1 MLLFFFFFFFFT
13 RHKVFEPKPKCYR
26 VEDVCLFDPNPL
38 FWNVSSPPL
47 NIKRYL
53 QISTSPALLAVM
65 KIPALPSCCATFV
78 LQVSALQP
86 AVCNQ
91 NSSDPFLAAPL
102 PLPPPPT
109 LNHCVLDLIQ
119 PQTLQCCFTLF
130 FLLSLSSF
138 FFLYPFPVDG
148 SLVYMKS
155 VHICNL
161 RAFGW
166 CILFCS
172 TPLIS
177 ICMLDVEVTTH
188 DD

>member
-1 MLLFFFFFFFFT
+1 M
-13 RHKVFEPKPKCYR
+13 C
-26 VEDVCLFDPNPL
+26 
-38 FWNVSSPPL
+38 PPL

-53 QISTSPALLAVM
+53 QISTSLHSLAVM

-78 LQVSALQP
+78 LHVPALQP

-102 PLPPPPT
+102 PTHPHTKSLHFRFNT
-109 LNHCVLDLIQ
+109 ATDLAM
-119 PQTLQCCFTLF
+119 LFHSFFF
-130 FLLSLSSF
+130 FLLSL
-138 FFLYPFPVDG
+138 FFLYPFPIDG